1 MNNFTFHKP
10 TDFVFGK
17 EAQHKA
23 GEYLKKY
30 GANKVLI
37 HYGTGSVVKSGLLD
51 QVKKSIDAVG
61 GISYVELGGA
71 IPNPVDTLVYKGI
84 ELCKQ
89 EGVDFILAVGGG
101 SAIDSAKAIA
111 IGAVY
116 KGDFWDFF
124 DGKAH
129 TTEALPLAT
138 VLTIPAAGS
147 EVSASSVIT
156 KTGET
161 PLKRGLTTDPMKPV
175 FSLMNPELNY
185 TLPAFQTAC
194 GVADMMSHI
203 FERYFTNTTGV
214 TITDELGEGLLRTI
228 IQYAPIAI
236 KEPTNYEARAN
247 LTWAGTV
254 AHDDSVG
261 VGRESDWG
269 THGLEH
275 ELSALYDVA
284 HGAGLAVMF
293 PAWMTY
299 VYDKDEAA
307 IDRFARWAVKVW
319 GVTCN
324 GDKKETAKKGIQA
337 LRDFWTSIGLPHNF
351 ESLGAKKE
359 DIPKLVEVLKINT
372 GGQFSNFKR
381 MDMEDARKIYELAV

>member
-1 MNNFTFHKP
+1 MDNFTFHRP

-30 GANKVLI
+30 GATKVLI
-37 HYGTGSVVKSGLLD
+37 HYGTGSVVKSGLLQ
-51 QVKKSIDAVG
+51 QVEDSINKS
-61 GISYVELGGA
+61 GISYVKLGGA
-71 IPNPVDTLVYKGI
+71 IPNPVDTLVYEGI
-84 ELCKQ
+84 ELCKK
-89 EGVDFILAVGGG
+89 EKVDFILAVGGG

-111 IGAVY
+111 VGAVY
-116 KGDFWDFF
+116 DGDFWDFF
-124 DGKAH
+124 DGKAKC
-129 TTEALPLAT
+129 TAAVPLAT

-156 KTGET
+156 KVGET

-185 TLPAFQTAC
+185 TLPSFQTAC
-194 GVADMMSHI
+194 GVADMMSHV

-214 TITDELGEGLLRTI
+214 TITDELAEGLLRTI
-228 IQYAPIAI
+228 IKYAPIAI
-236 KEPTNYEARAN
+236 KEPNNYEARAN

-269 THGLEH
+269 THMLEH
-275 ELSALYDVA
+275 ELSAMYDVA

-299 VYDKDEAA
+299 VHDKDEQAEK
-307 IDRFARWAVKVW
+307 RFARWAVNVW
-319 GVTCN
+319 GIKCE
-324 GDKKETAKKGIQA
+324 GDTKATAKKGIQA
-337 LRDFWTSIGLPHNF
+337 LTEFWGSLGLPTNF

-359 DIPKLVEVLKINT
+359 DIPKLIEVLKINS
-372 GGQFSNFKR
+372 GGKFSNFKK

>member
-1 MNNFTFHKP
+1 MNNFTFHRP

-17 EAQHKA
+17 DAQHKS

-30 GANKVLI
+30 GATKVLI
-37 HYGTGSVVKSGLLD
+37 HYGTGSVVKSGLLQ
-51 QVKKSIDAVG
+51 QVEDSIKAQ
-61 GISYVELGGA
+61 GISYVSLGGA
-71 IPNPVDTLVYKGI
+71 IPNPVDTLVYEGI
-84 ELCKQ
+84 DLCKK

-111 IGAVY
+111 VGAVY
-116 KGDFWDFF
+116 SGDFWDLYN
-124 DGKAH
+124 G
-129 TTEALPLAT
+129 TPCESALPVAT

-147 EVSASSVIT
+147 EVSSSSVIT
-156 KTGET
+156 KTGAT
-161 PLKRGLTTDPMKPV
+161 PLKRGLTTDVMKPV

-185 TLPAFQTAC
+185 TLPAYQTAC

-228 IQYAPIAI
+228 IKYAPIAI
-236 KEPTNYEARAN
+236 KEPNNYEARAN

-254 AHDDSVG
+254 AHDDTVG
-261 VGRESDWG
+261 VGRQSDWG
-269 THGLEH
+269 THMLEH

-284 HGAGLAVMF
+284 HGAGLSVMF

-299 VYDKDEAA
+299 VHDKDQGSL
-307 IDRFARWAVKVW
+307 DRFARWAVNVW

-324 GDKKETAKKGIQA
+324 GDKKETAMKGIEA
-337 LRDFWTSIGLPHNF
+337 LRAFWKSIGLPTTF
-351 ESLGAKKE
+351 EELGAKKE
-359 DIPKLVEVLKINT
+359 DIPKLVDVLKINT
-372 GGQFSNFKR
+372 GGSFSSFKQMN
-381 MDMEDARKIYELAV
+381 MDDAKNIYELAV